1 MISKY
6 YLFLGTVN
14 HISSEAMKQ
23 FICTNHGDNT
33 EKMHLPNNY
42 LCRTNRKILLNVLM
56 MIKRNLSHK
65 LNSTFLAREIT
76 DI

>member
-1 MISKY
+1 M
-6 YLFLGTVN
+6 N
-14 HISSEAMKQ
+14 HISLEAMKQ
-23 FICTNHGDNT
+23 FISTNHGDNT

-42 LCRTNRKILLNVLM
+42 LCRMNRKPMLNVLM

-65 LNSTFLAREIT
+65 SNSISLAREII